1 MVAGREVAP
10 GEARRGAGTDDGLAA
25 SEQRTISVLVVDD
38 EPAIRTLVRML
49 LERSHRFELAG
60 EATDGAEGTELA
72 TRLQPDVVLL
82 DLLMPGVDGREAL
95 PRIIRESPRS
105 MVVVLSALS
114 GVDEAEPSFASGAFA
129 YIEKSALGRL
139 TEEISELYG
148 LFERA
153 LDGDTVWAPG
163 GPTRVR
169 R

>member
-1 MVAGREVAP
+1 MSDADQLQAVSEIEGDVE
-10 GEARRGAGTDDGLAA
+10 RRTL
-25 SEQRTISVLVVDD
+25 SVVVVDD

-49 LERSHRFELAG
+49 VDRSDAFDLAG
-60 EATDGAEGTELA
+60 EATDGSEGIDLVRRT
-72 TRLQPDVVLL
+72 QPDVVLL
-82 DLLMPGVDGREAL
+82 DLLMPGTDGREAL
-95 PRIIRESPRS
+95 PTIIRESPRS

-139 TEEISELYG
+139 IEEISELHA
-148 LFERA
+148 LFDRA
-153 LDGDTVWAPG
+153 LHGETVWAPG